1 MSPLSADD
9 PKEVIIQ
16 AARHLDEIE
25 VPVNQLGIQFAQ
37 IGDYEGAAEALKEL
51 DEGIADAHGIRVNNC
66 VISGALGIRPNAF
79 VSKDM
84 VDTTLCDPN
93 DPHFTTAT
101 VIKILLGAI
110 HHGVSMQSP
119 QAESPVS
126 QSLRL

>member
-1 MSPLSADD
+1 M
-9 PKEVIIQ
+9 
-16 AARHLDEIE
+16 
-25 VPVNQLGIQFAQ
+25 PVNQLGIQFAQ

-66 VISGALGIRPNAF
+66 VISGALGIHPDAF
-79 VSKDM
+79 VPKDM

-101 VIKILLGAI
+101 VIKILLGPI
-110 HHGVSMQSP
+110 HETLDAVP
-119 QAESPVS
+119 PAESPVS